1 MQHSLCFDKEDNR
14 KALAVWRKSNLLNE
28 SIFPP
33 IERQGQVSLQT
44 FNLLMHYLDVNA
56 GKTDAQVLR
65 LLVRGAFF
73 TTDAELEQL
82 SA

>member
-1 MQHSLCFDKEDNR
+1 
-14 KALAVWRKSNLLNE
+14 
-28 SIFPP
+28 
-33 IERQGQVSLQT
+33 
-44 FNLLMHYLDVNA
+44 MHYLDVNA